1 MRKLLIS
8 LLTIGTGSLTL
19 LAQPTDRPPAW
30 ASQAIWYQIFPE
42 RFCNGDTTN
51 DPTREDIIG
60 SYPGFIPDG
69 WSTTPWTHD
78 WYAPDAWFA
87 EMEGKKDP
95 NGYPVQHF
103 AQFAQLRRYGGD
115 LQGVL
120 DKLPYLDSLGVT
132 AIYFNPLNDAP
143 SLHKYD
149 ARNWRHI
156 DRNFGPEPQKDKE
169 MISKEDPIDPD
180 TWRFT
185 RADSLFLEV
194 IDELHKRSM
203 KVILD
208 YSWNHTGTQFWAW
221 QDILANQDASVYKDW
236 YWVKSFDNPATD
248 SNEFSYRGWAGVP
261 GLPEIKET
269 AYADHSDRVVPFE
282 GDVYLEEVKQHI
294 FAITRRWMDP
304 NGDGDPSDGVDG
316 FRLDVA
322 AEMPLGFWRDYRQH
336 VKSIN
341 SDAYLIGEIW
351 WEKFPD
357 HLLDPAPYLQ
367 GDIFDA
373 VMNYRW
379 YRAARHLFSGGPDTI
394 LVSDFIDSL
403 GSFGSGMRTDFGYAM
418 MNMTA
423 SHDVP
428 RLSTSLYNK
437 NKYKYDAHPTA
448 TNGYR
453 INRPDEATW
462 NTLRLL
468 LVHQFTFYGAPQI
481 WAGDEM
487 GMWGSDDPSSR
498 KPLIWPEYDFDPE
511 TTHPEGIRRPVDEVQ
526 FYRELFGFY
535 RQLIRIRKEQIA
547 LSDGDFSVLH
557 ADDLSKTLVY
567 GRFYEEDVVLT
578 AFNLSHEARTVTIPC
593 KSGCDFYDVLNERKV
608 TGHNGSIEFE
618 LNARSAAILV
628 EQVAD

>member
-1 MRKLLIS
+1 MRIFFIC
-8 LLTIGTGSLTL
+8 LLTLGTLSWPLF
-19 LAQPTDRPPAW
+19 AQPANRPPAW
-30 ASQAIWYQIFPE
+30 ASQAIWYQVFPE

-51 DPTREDIIG
+51 DPTKEDIIG
-60 SYPGFIPDG
+60 SYPGFIPEG
-69 WSTTPWTHD
+69 WTTTPWTHD
-78 WYAPDAWFA
+78 WYAPDPWFS

-95 NGYPVQHF
+95 SGYTVQHF

-120 DKLPYLDSLGVT
+120 DKIPYLDSLGVN

-149 ARNWRHI
+149 ARNWRHV
-156 DRNFGPEPQKDKE
+156 DRNFGPDPSGDKAIMASE
-169 MISKEDPIDPD
+169 NPLDPSSWQY
-180 TWRFT
+180 TA
-185 RADSLFLEV
+185 ADSMFLQV
-194 IDELHKRSM
+194 IRELHARDM

-221 QDILANQDASVYKDW
+221 QDILQNQEASEYKDW
-236 YWVKSFDNPATD
+236 YWIKRFDDPATD

-261 GLPEIKET
+261 GLPEIRET
-269 AYADHSDRVVPFE
+269 VHADHAEKVFAFE
-282 GDVYLEEVKQHI
+282 GDVYLDTVKQHI
-294 FAITRRWMDP
+294 FAITKRWMDP

-322 AEMPLGFWRDYRQH
+322 AEMPLGFWRDYRRH

-341 SDAYLIGEIW
+341 PEAYLIGEIW
-351 WEKFPD
+351 WEQFPD

-379 YRAARHLFSGGPDTI
+379 YRAARHLISGGPYTI
-394 LVSDFIDSL
+394 RVSDFIDSL
-403 GSFGSGMRTDFGYAM
+403 RIFGTGISMDFSYAM

-462 NTLRLL
+462 QTLRLL

-498 KPLIWPEYDFDPE
+498 KPLIWPEYRFDRE
-511 TTHPEGIRRPVDEVQ
+511 ATHPEGIRRPVDKVE
-526 FYRELFGFY
+526 FDKELFGFY
-535 RQLIRIRKEQIA
+535 RKLISIRKEQIA
-547 LSDGDFSVLH
+547 LIDGDFKVLH
-557 ADDLSKTLVY
+557 ADDAKQTWVY
-567 GRFYEEDVVLT
+567 SRSYEEDQVLT
-578 AFNLSHEARTVTIPC
+578 AFNLSHENREIMIPC
-593 KSGCDFYDVLNERKV
+593 GKECDYIDTLGN
-608 TGHNGSIEFE
+608 IESRITDGNFIIRME
-618 LNARSAAILV
+618 GRSAAILV
-628 EQVAD
+628 RR